1 MGLRPL
7 GLGDLVSHNSRLWC
21 LLSGP
26 FLLLFLGWPSSVQ
39 PKGGGDLGL
48 TNLGVDNAPLLIVL
62 RGANP
67 AGEAFYFRR
76 AKGDRTDKMRRK
88 IKTKKEK
95 VLNSAYLTRGSGPF

>member
-1 MGLRPL
+1 M
-7 GLGDLVSHNSRLWC
+7 
-21 LLSGP
+21 
-26 FLLLFLGWPSSVQ
+26 Q

-88 IKTKKEK
+88 IKTKKAK
-95 VLNSAYLTRGSGPF
+95 SSRHLVGVSGFRIDNRTIKRRNLHYTTAPE